1 MKMRKDHWE
10 PTLAEPQF
18 YTGTSQNKSLIEI
31 MMQCIT
37 SGSRPVRI
45 PLGLNTVSERD
56 NRFHFYITIVH
67 DTHLES
73 QSISLLRV

>member
-1 MKMRKDHWE
+1 MRKDHWE
-10 PTLAEPQF
+10 STLAEPRF
-18 YTGTSQNKSLIEI
+18 YTGTSQNKSPVET
-31 MMQCIT
+31 MMQCVM

-45 PLGLNTVSERD
+45 PLGLNMVSERN
-56 NRFHFYITIVH
+56 NRFPFYITTVH